1 MTFVPVTP
9 GKISRSWRMVLSS
22 QVLLFATSSSSSP
35 DPWREHLLYCF
46 RAALVGSGVGEEL
59 TSFPDF
65 LFRTFTAAYFCSR
78 LAYFTRSFAA
88 AYLPAISK
96 MMVLRIILKQGAFW
110 EKWFAGFWKW
120 DETNPNLQPR
130 VSSFVKIKEKL
141 LHKIVVQWFW
151 MEIGNWKDFLV
162 RWENQNWSPLDDRAI
177 LSS

>member
-22 QVLLFATSSSSSP
+22 PVLLFATSSSSP

-78 LAYFTRSFAA
+78 LAYFTRSFTA

-96 MMVLRIILKQGAFW
+96 MMVLRIIVKQGVFW
-110 EKWFAGFWKW
+110 EKWFAEFWKW

-162 RWENQNWSPLDDRAI
+162 RWENQIWSPLDDRAI